1 MTDRDARLAEA
12 GRLAELLVGIVE
24 QAKADFAATVG
35 ELGLPVSL
43 ARAIVLLTKP
53 APMRDLAEQLR
64 CDRSYITSLAD
75 QLEERGLITRVPGED
90 RRYKLLALT
99 EEGVA
104 LRGQIAQ
111 AVAERNLILHRLTD
125 DERKTLAPLLERL
138 HGEGAPSPTHRDGAC

>member
-1 MTDRDARLAEA
+1 MTDQDARLAEA
-12 GRLAELLVGIVE
+12 NRLAELLVGVVE

-104 LRGQIAQ
+104 LRSRIAQ
-111 AVAERNLILHRLTD
+111 AVAERNMLLHRLTD
-125 DERKTLAPLLERL
+125 DERNTLAPLLERL
-138 HGEGAPSPTHRDGAC
+138 HGEGVAPSGSRDSSC

>member
-24 QAKADFAATVG
+24 QAKADFAATVAA
-35 ELGLPVSL
+35 LGLPVSL
-43 ARAIVLLTKP
+43 ARAIVLLTEP

-75 QLEERGLITRVPGED
+75 QLEERGLVTRVAGED

-99 EEGVA
+99 EGGVA

-111 AVAERNLILHRLTD
+111 AVAERNILLHRLTD
-125 DERKTLAPLLERL
+125 DERRTLAPLLERL
-138 HGEGAPSPTHRDGAC
+138 HGDGIPDHTGGC